1 MSDTKVSWTDSMT
14 QKMASFF
21 EKEHIQTAI
30 RNRVLDPIM
39 NHILKRIY
47 PYIVLICVMFSLLL
61 ISVLLTLAVIIFKIH
76 ASVPSV
82 SSVPSVQL
90 AE

>member
-30 RNRVLDPIM
+30 RNKVLDPIM
-39 NHILKRIY
+39 SHILKRIY

-61 ISVLLTLAVIIFKIH
+61 VSVLLTLGVIIFKIH
-76 ASVPSV
+76 ASVPLV
-82 SSVPSVQL
+82 KAAQE